1 MKRGFEFCSRTG
13 APRHHHLTDRHGT
26 SCIRRYSSG
35 IRSGGSMK
43 KIILAT
49 SLMLGAALLS
59 PPSMAVPAAPGAIPL
74 STALQ
79 PVQFFYGGRNY
90 CWYNMGW
97 HGPGF
102 YWCGF
107 ASRRGMGWGGGAGW
121 RGWDHRGGGRHL
133 GGPPRRHGHGVHRGG
148 VHRGDRGPMRHGGS
162 PGRHGGGHG
171 GRY

>member
-1 MKRGFEFCSRTG
+1 
-13 APRHHHLTDRHGT
+13 
-26 SCIRRYSSG
+26 
-35 IRSGGSMK
+35 MK

-59 PPSMAVPAAPGAIPL
+59 TPSMAVPAAPGAIP
-74 STALQ
+74 SPTAIQ

-97 HGPGF
+97 RGPGF

-121 RGWDHRGGGRHL
+121 RGWDHRGGRHF
-133 GGPPRRHGHGVHRGG
+133 GGPPHRHGPGMHHGPGTHRGPG
-148 VHRGDRGPMRHGGS
+148 PHNSPGMHRGDRGPIPPGRV